1 MTITAPIPLSQQ
13 VFCDFLTKI
22 SKKRLF
28 SKRITETGL
37 IKKYKYLNSTFQRA
51 PTAQCRRTVEEAAA
65 TTLTP
70 FPREPSPGH
79 SRASSQEQPPT
90 SDLVS
95 PSCNNRWRHHQRQK
109 TTPLIPQRYHRWS
122 TSPCRRRLWQ
132 AHLRTMASSCPQCCR
147 WRCRGQANPTSWTSH
162 FLSVSPCLLHLGTCV
177 RSWVCIPLLLWV
189 G

>member
-95 PSCNNRWRHHQRQK
+95 PSCNNRWRHRYGNNRSFSEPKEQSGRCRQK
-109 TTPLIPQRYHRWS
+109 RDAPNVIFDCDAVNDVLFFVERFQS
-122 TSPCRRRLWQ
+122 
-132 AHLRTMASSCPQCCR
+132 
-147 WRCRGQANPTSWTSH
+147 GK
-162 FLSVSPCLLHLGTCV
+162 F
-177 RSWVCIPLLLWV
+177 
-189 G
+189 